1 MNRSGSERPGH
12 GIHPSVEES
21 HVVPVRL
28 PVAPPMATVTSNLR
42 AFSRERALSGTKV
55 RYPRPIRRTS
65 TPAQPPAR
73 CVLPRT
79 RARTEPDSWWRGFAP
94 AVLLRAQSRGAR
106 PRRDTTA
113 QSRRGGRQGRAGA
126 AGAARPR
133 RRGRRW
139 FEEDLQRCPGGAERA
154 PWLEVRR
161 AEVGGG
167 LGRARPGGRRRVGA
181 DGRVPDGGLGGRAAW
196 RGAGAPGRTGQR
208 GPCSPGPSGD
218 GGAAPRPSLR
228 PLRPQG
234 SFQAAGQREVGF

>member
-28 PVAPPMATVTSNLR
+28 PVAPPMAAVTSNLR
-42 AFSRERALSGTKV
+42 AFSRERALLGTKV

-113 QSRRGGRQGRAGA
+113 QSRRGGQAGA
-126 AGAARPR
+126 R
-133 RRGRRW
+133 RRG
-139 FEEDLQRCPGGAERA
+139 GGSEAA
-154 PWLEVRR
+154 Q
-161 AEVGGG
+161 
-167 LGRARPGGRRRVGA
+167 ARTAV
-181 DGRVPDGGLGGRAAW
+181 V
-196 RGAGAPGRTGQR
+196 
-208 GPCSPGPSGD
+208 
-218 GGAAPRPSLR
+218 
-228 PLRPQG
+228 
-234 SFQAAGQREVGF
+234 